1 MPRKAKVRIGELIE
15 GAIVKFGGHI
25 MPTYLKAKSPQDGW
39 IRVVR
44 KIMDSGM
51 IRVDER
57 GSETKWHD
65 NVMIHIADPYTDR
78 VSEKYPF
85 SEGVL
90 KEKYSTQLLNPDRM
104 DFDYTYGERLNAWGD
119 EINQIDY
126 VIAKLKESPNSRRA
140 IATTWDPRKDTVVD
154 EVPCLNHFVFM
165 VREGLLD
172 VSVMIRSNDMYGA
185 WPANVYALG
194 DLLTYVSEK
203 TGIKQG
209 TITTLSINAHIYKN
223 DWIKA
228 ELV

>member
-1 MPRKAKVRIGELIE
+1 
-15 GAIVKFGGHI
+15 
-25 MPTYLKAKSPQDGW
+25 MPTYLKAKSPEDGW

-51 IRVDER
+51 VRVDER
-57 GSETKWHD
+57 DSETKWHD
-65 NVMIHIADPYTDR
+65 NVMIHIADPYSDR

-90 KEKYSTQLLNPDRM
+90 KEKYSTQLLNPDRL

-126 VIAKLKESPNSRRA
+126 VIAKLNESPNSRRA
-140 IATTWDPRKDTVVD
+140 VATTWDPRKDIVVD

-165 VREGLLD
+165 GREGSLD
-172 VSVMIRSNDMYGA
+172 LSVMIRSNDMYGA

-203 TGIKQG
+203 TGLKQG
-209 TITTLSINAHIYKN
+209 TVTTLSVNAHIYKT

-228 ELV
+228 AFI